1 MSFYRDMC
9 KKYGVQLY
17 KTETEEIPG
26 EIIYEDDFQIAV
38 KNPKTDS
45 KSLVTEI

>member
-1 MSFYRDMC
+1 MSFYRKMC
-9 KKYGVQLY
+9 KKYSVQLY

-26 EIIYEDDFQIAV
+26 EIIYEDEFQIAV
-38 KNPKTDS
+38 KNPKNNL